1 MLVISFDKDQYSRY
15 CPPDVG
21 AILAISARLT
31 TTEKKQVT
39 VTMKQTKRPP
49 KPPFAKPTE
58 RDTKINSQDA
68 M

>member
-1 MLVISFDKDQYSRY
+1 MTSLIKDQYLRY

-31 TTEKKQVT
+31 TTEKKQDT
-39 VTMKQTKRPP
+39 VTMKQTKSPA

-58 RDTKINSQDA
+58 SETKMNSQDA

>member
-1 MLVISFDKDQYSRY
+1 MRVICFDKERYSRY

-31 TTEKKQVT
+31 TTEKKQHT
-39 VTMKQTKRPP
+39 VTMKQTKRPA

-58 RDTKINSQDA
+58 SDTKMNSHDA

>member
-1 MLVISFDKDQYSRY
+1 MRVISFNKDQYSRY

-31 TTEKKQVT
+31 TTEKKQHT
-39 VTMKQTKRPP
+39 VTMKQTKRPA
-49 KPPFAKPTE
+49 KPPLAKPTE